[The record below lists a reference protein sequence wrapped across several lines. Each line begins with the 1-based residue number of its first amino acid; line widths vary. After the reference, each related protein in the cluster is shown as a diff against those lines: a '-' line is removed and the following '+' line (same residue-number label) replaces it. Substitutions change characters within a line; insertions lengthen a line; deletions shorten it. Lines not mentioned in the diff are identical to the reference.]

1 MSEVPGRL
9 AALIRGGMD
18 SVKLV
23 LAEGARAQVSTA
35 AVCAATLRNVFFEC
49 FTAFSMAMD
58 KVRAASRHAVSLHG
72 SRSSRKFTFGHGN
85 ITSARALRC

>member
-1 MSEVPGRL
+1 MSEVPRRL
-9 AALIRGGMD
+9 ATLIRGGMD

-49 FTAFSMAMD
+49 FTTFAMAMD
-58 KVRAASRHAVSLHG
+58 KVRTVTAAL
-72 SRSSRKFTFGHGN
+72 
-85 ITSARALRC
+85 C